1 MKKSI
6 AFILVLCLCIFAV
19 PLFVACNDEENKY
32 WLTTDAKYEKFVTE
46 ELPKYTGGFDFG
58 AKINSNIT
66 NGYATYAEL
75 DSIYTPVFKASIG
88 FLDKYKDCFAL
99 EPITKNKQVEQ
110 QFEQVN
116 ANMDSLITN
125 LNNFKT
131 TDIQEFVEGVD
142 GISQAE
148 AESLASKQYLKDFK
162 RKYINLSTQVLS
174 FAESVLNLYTSAYQD
189 IPALYDG
196 EKYADLTDS
205 EIQNYSRLALS
216 KSIIYS
222 LLPAIDYINSFD
234 GTYIH
239 YEHDFYIEIINEY
252 ADLVAANNP
261 TTATAEKLYAFDY
274 TFKAYQNDV
283 EIYNKALAS
292 IDMPLLAGPDYEFDA
307 FKYSKGDS
315 QNYANATKV
324 LMFSENSMYILK
336 EKLVILY
343 R

>member
-6 AFILVLCLCIFAV
+6 AFILVLCLCLFAV
-19 PLFVACNDEENKY
+19 PLFVACNGEENKY
-32 WLTTDAKYEKFVTE
+32 WLETDAKYEKFVTD

-66 NGYATYAEL
+66 NGYATYYEL

-88 FLDKYKDCFAL
+88 FLGKYKDCFAVK
-99 EPITKNKQVEQ
+99 PITQNKQVEEL
-110 QFEQVN
+110 FTTVN
-116 ANMDSLITN
+116 TKMDSLVAN

-131 TDIQEFVEGVD
+131 TNIQTFVEGVK
-142 GISQAE
+142 GTSQAD
-148 AESLASKQYLKDFK
+148 AESPISKQFLKDFK
-162 RKYINLSTQVLS
+162 RQYIDLSTQVLD
-174 FAESVLNLYTSAYQD
+174 FAESVLVLYTTAYYD

-196 EKYADLTDS
+196 QNFAELYDS
-205 EIQNYSRLALS
+205 QIQNYSRIALS

-234 GTYIH
+234 GTYIK
-239 YEHDFYIEIINEY
+239 YEHDMYIEIINEY
-252 ADLVAANNP
+252 ANLVSENP
-261 TTATAEKLYAFDY
+261 ATTATAEKLYAFDY
-274 TFKAYQNDV
+274 TFKAYKNDV

-292 IDMPLLAGPDYEFDA
+292 IDMPLLSSSDYNFDA
-307 FKYSKGDS
+307 FAYSKGDS

-324 LMFSENSMYILK
+324 LMFAENSMYILK
-336 EKLVILY
+336 EKLLILY